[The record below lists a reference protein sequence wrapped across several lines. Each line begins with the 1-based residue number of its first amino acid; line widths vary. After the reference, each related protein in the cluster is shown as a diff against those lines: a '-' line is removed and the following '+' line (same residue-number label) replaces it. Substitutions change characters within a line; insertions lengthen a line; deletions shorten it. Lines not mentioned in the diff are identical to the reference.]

1 MLIKRPYYL
10 NEVLKYQDTE
20 FIKVITG
27 VRRAGKSS
35 VMEMYRQHLLE
46 NGTNPKHIMHLNFES
61 FETSSLLCAEAL
73 IDYIR
78 TNAESNVKMHFL
90 FDEIQLVSDWER
102 VINGLRVSF
111 DADILVTGSNAKML
125 SSELS
130 TLISGRFVTIEV
142 YPLSFA
148 EFLHFKQ
155 YDPSDV
161 RQHATWFREYIRFGG
176 FPAVVLAGEQIKES
190 ILNGIY
196 DTVILN
202 DVGFRSGIKEPEIL
216 KSVSRFLASNIGQI
230 TNPTKIKGTLESVAH
245 QKTSVP
251 TVTRYMDMLE
261 NAFLFYRANRYDI
274 RGKAYL
280 HGSGKWFIADT
291 GLRNVALSKSN
302 ENIGSEIENVVYI
315 ELRRRGYTVSVGRL
329 DRDEEIDFVARK
341 LDKTLYVQVTEQV
354 PSTSDR
360 ETANLLHIPDNHQK
374 LLLMATPTYETE
386 IEGVPVKNVFDW
398 LLEAEL
404 Y

>member
-1 MLIKRPYYL
+1 MLVTRPQYL

-35 VMEMYRQHLLE
+35 VMQMYRQHLLD
-46 NGTNPKHIMHLNFES
+46 NGTSPEEIMYLNFEN
-61 FETSSLLCAEAL
+61 FETTTLRTADTL

-78 TNAESNVKMHFL
+78 KNALQNTRMHFL

-111 DADILVTGSNAKML
+111 DSDIVVTGSNAKML
-125 SSELS
+125 SSEIS
-130 TLISGRFVTIEV
+130 TLLSGRFITVEV

-148 EFLHFKQ
+148 EFLKFKE
-155 YDPSDV
+155 YDVNDV
-161 RQHATWFREYIRFGG
+161 RQYAPWFREYVRFGG
-176 FPAVVLAGEQIKES
+176 FPAVVLADEQIKES
-190 ILNGIY
+190 ILSGIY
-196 DTVILN
+196 DTVLLN
-202 DVGFRSGIKEPEIL
+202 DVGFRSGIKELDVL
-216 KSVSRFLASNIGQI
+216 KSVTRFLASNIGQI

-245 QKTSVP
+245 LKTSVP

-261 NAFLFYRANRYDI
+261 NAFLFYRAERYDI

-280 HGSGKWFIADT
+280 HGAGKWFIADT
-291 GLRNVALSKSN
+291 GLRNVALGKAN

-315 ELRRRGYTVSVGRL
+315 ELRRRGYNVSVGRL
-329 DRDEEIDFVARK
+329 DKDEEIDFVARK
-341 LDKTLYVQVTEQV
+341 LDETLYVQVTEQL

-360 ETANLLHIPDNHQK
+360 ETANLLHIPDNHKK
-374 LLLMATPTYETE
+374 LLLMATPTYESE

-398 LLEAEL
+398 LLEV
-404 Y
+404 